1 MEMRLS
7 MPKPDLLLLHPPSVF
22 RFRELPLFFGPVS
35 DVVPSSSIFEIYPI
49 GFLTISNYLTKH
61 NISVRIINMALRMLR
76 SPSFDAEQFVSN
88 LDAGAF
94 GIDLHWLPH
103 VDGSL
108 SLAEMLKK
116 HHPDKPVI
124 LGGLSA
130 TYYHEE
136 IMRDYPFVDFVVCGD
151 STEEPLRLL
160 MQAIKSGSG
169 FEEVPNL
176 VWRDGQGRVRA
187 NERSYKPEN
196 LDYVDFDY
204 AHFIK
209 MAIKYRDPSGYI
221 PFKYWLS
228 YPVTAIFSVR
238 GCNHNCGTCGGSISA
253 FKTICERSHACFRS
267 PELVAE
273 DIKKI
278 ADYTGAPMIVLGD
291 LLQAGREYSD
301 RFLEAVRKH
310 RIRNEIC
317 IEFFRPPAAEFLRK
331 AADCIQTFNVEISP
345 ESHDI
350 NVRKTFGKDYDNKA
364 LEGMIETLIDVG
376 CRRVDLFFMV
386 GLPNQTY
393 QSVMD
398 TVSYCGELL
407 EKFGTGENRGKV
419 LPLIAPLAPF
429 IDPGSVIFENPEK
442 YGYRF
447 FAKTLKEHRQAML
460 QPSWKFSLNYETKWM
475 SRNEIVKATYD
486 GALKLLAI
494 KEQYGAVSRQTA
506 IKLRDHLERAII
518 LSEKITDPEHID
530 DEIRE
535 EIFSL
540 NTLDIVCGKHE
551 LDWPVKGWKLK
562 VPKVMKLVF
571 SAVRQDL
578 RSRHPLFA
586 LLPNKSL
593 FR

>member
-350 NVRKTFGKDYDNKA
+350 NVRKTFGKDYNNKA

-376 CRRVDLFFMV
+376 CKRVDLFFMV